1 VDERLQGTVMALQGN
16 VVDVRFDAGLPP
28 LRQKLVTREP
38 GAVVMEVAN
47 HLDARAVRCIA
58 LTPTRGL
65 ARGAAVVDTSGPLEV
80 PVGESL
86 LGRMLNVFGEVIDGG
101 APLEGV
107 ERRSIHRPPVPLGRR
122 AIRSEIF
129 ETGIKVI
136 ALLSPL
142 ERGGKAGLFGG
153 AGVSKAV
160 LITEMIHNVVGLIC
174 GIGEHSREAEELYR
188 YLRSASV
195 AGSVPHRPPLLEEAL
210 GSPVRKSPPGKGRKA
225 AEKRRSR
232 ASRRCQRRRSR

>member
-1 VDERLQGTVMALQGN
+1 MALQGN
-16 VVDVRFDAGLPP
+16 VVDVRFDGGPPP

-38 GAVVMEVAN
+38 GAVVMEAAS
-47 HLDARAVRCIA
+47 HLDARTVRCIP

-86 LGRMLNVFGEVIDGG
+86 LGRMLNVFGEVIDDGP
-101 APLEGV
+101 PLEGV
-107 ERRSIHRPPVPLGRR
+107 EWQSIRRPPVPLARR
-122 AIRSEIF
+122 AIHSEIF
-129 ETGIKVI
+129 ETGTKVI
-136 ALLSPL
+136 DLLSPL

-153 AGVSKAV
+153 AGVGNTV

-174 GIGEHSREAEELYR
+174 GIGEHSHEAEKLYR
-188 YLRSASV
+188 YLRSAGV
-195 AGSVPHRPPLLEEAL
+195 AGSVPPRPPLLEEAL
-210 GSPVRKSPPGKGRKA
+210 GSPVRKSPPSKGRKA
-225 AEKRRSR
+225 AEKPRSR